1 MENAGVEAEIYSQL
15 KGKWLSFQ
23 SNHRDSV
30 GHAAAFV
37 HLSTCRSLYQQVTFS
52 DYYVRLATAF
62 DTHLLA
68 LYSLFRRLPLLL
80 KLRGGFKGAARPL
93 QLCNTAATPLRRDS
107 KPRKQRCSSGV
118 WLHAEFLS
126 QPLYSSQIST
136 RPSLSGCSPVPTL
149 ALPHLLSF
157 QSNHNDP
164 PPHHPPPWPC
174 PGSSL
179 LFIPDH
185 HLAFS
190 TPLLQHQ
197 ARVHQNLLPH
207 HQDLR
212 LFITT
217 TSV

>member
-37 HLSTCRSLYQQVTFS
+37 HLSTC
-52 DYYVRLATAF
+52 
-62 DTHLLA
+62 
-68 LYSLFRRLPLLL
+68 RRLPLLL